1 MFVKIEVKFE
11 WFIRLT
17 FLSTLSSTRVDKRNQ
32 YLGAIMMFITNTKLE
47 TFSKKVVTNCNY
59 YY

>member
-32 YLGAIMMFITNTKLE
+32 NLGAIMMFITNTKLE